1 MKQPD
6 GRLGK
11 IFNYYYL
18 GLLFSQRLALPT
30 VMESNICSAG
40 KEFSTKIETEK
51 TKAGRKWS
59 PKKQTQR
66 VILWLWLAPDR
77 GDVVQK
83 LYLILIA
90 AVFLFSILFAVL
102 IWRQTIKFEKK
113 ALAAKRA
120 KEEYLK
126 QLELEREEKKRV
138 GLERMQQEKPA
149 EEQDTSNNQ

>member
-1 MKQPD
+1 
-6 GRLGK
+6 
-11 IFNYYYL
+11 
-18 GLLFSQRLALPT
+18 
-30 VMESNICSAG
+30 
-40 KEFSTKIETEK
+40 
-51 TKAGRKWS
+51 
-59 PKKQTQR
+59 
-66 VILWLWLAPDR
+66 LAPDR

>member
-1 MKQPD
+1 M
-6 GRLGK
+6 
-11 IFNYYYL
+11 
-18 GLLFSQRLALPT
+18 
-30 VMESNICSAG
+30 
-40 KEFSTKIETEK
+40 
-51 TKAGRKWS
+51 
-59 PKKQTQR
+59 
-66 VILWLWLAPDR
+66 
-77 GDVVQK
+77 QK